1 MKCVKIPILSVL
13 CISISVLHWA
23 ALCSPFVSIYL
34 HFLPFTSLLGNVAQI
49 YRQNIITTLL
59 RHNTLN
65 TEHFQRELLLL
76 SNTKAG
82 LGRLLNMTS
91 FQINLPLAPQ
101 QIHANSPCIKSDR
114 NIIFP
119 RAGEPEQLGK
129 TLIWPLYIQ
138 SNWGETNSKTSGG
151 GLRKVYKML
160 FRECLP
166 PL

>member
-1 MKCVKIPILSVL
+1 MRENSHP
-13 CISISVLHWA
+13 ISVVYLHISMLQPA
-23 ALCSPFVSIYL
+23 PLCSPFVSIYL

-91 FQINLPLAPQ
+91 FQINLPLAAQ
-101 QIHANSPCIKSDR
+101 QIHANS
-114 NIIFP
+114 
-119 RAGEPEQLGK
+119 AGEVKLLVLNLTE
-129 TLIWPLYIQ
+129 I
-138 SNWGETNSKTSGG
+138 
-151 GLRKVYKML
+151 
-160 FRECLP
+160 
-166 PL
+166 

>member
-1 MKCVKIPILSVL
+1 MRENSHP
-13 CISISVLHWA
+13 ISV
-23 ALCSPFVSIYL
+23 VYL
-34 HFLPFTSLLGNVAQI
+34 HISATLGCSLLPICFYLSSFPPLYFITGECCSNLSAEH
-49 YRQNIITTLL
+49 IITTLL

-101 QIHANSPCIKSDR
+101 QIHANSLCIKSDR

-151 GLRKVYKML
+151 GVRKLYKML